1 MWKLLFPTIAK
12 RPGKFTILCGGEA
25 LSRQLAD
32 CLLDGGADSVWNL
45 YGPTETTIWSAIY
58 RVEPSDRPVYI
69 GRPIANTQI
78 YILDNYLQPV
88 PIGVHGDLYIG
99 GDGVARG
106 YLNRAELTAR
116 RKILFVIRSA
126 TIPDAHLYR
135 TGDRAR
141 YRPGGNIE
149 FLGRSDHQVKIRGR
163 RIELRRD
170 RSRDGSTS
178 VGQRSRRDS
187 SGS

>member
-1 MWKLLFPTIAK
+1 METSRQIHY
-12 RPGKFTILCGGEA
+12 LCGGEA

-32 CLLDGGADSVWNL
+32 CLLDGADSVWNL

-106 YLNRAELTAR
+106 YLNRAELTAER
-116 RKILFVIRSA
+116 FVRYPFSDD
-126 TIPDAHLYR
+126 PDAHLYR

-149 FLGRSDHQVKIRGR
+149 FLGRSDHQVKIRGH
-163 RIELRRD
+163 RIELGEIEAAMVRIRR
-170 RSRDGSTS
+170 SKKP
-178 VGQRSRRDS
+178 
-187 SGS
+187 